1 MFRQYSSI
9 ILLLI
14 IFAGT
19 ALADVGEESPDT
31 QVEPQTVEVQDV
43 INSGAGDVTVTE
55 PTQFNTNQISGVANP
70 GTVSNGDMLHFDS
83 LQSGHMGDTHIQGG
97 TNVDIEDEDSYSIAQ
112 VSELKQGTITI
123 TNGFN
128 VRWNGGILTADSA
141 SSLDYKGSTS
151 TDVVQLTADGKEF
164 FVQKASAVQAG
175 CFLVEDVEIA
185 KFVVNKNVT
194 MTTSGDGKVV
204 YGDGTKLAYDGLQ
217 ANSSITGSVTNC
229 MKPTYA
235 ITAMQLSATT
245 GNLTESINGTGNIQV
260 DSLYG
265 VVCVNLSPISTYD
278 IDTGWYEENFG
289 FVIRD
294 YGYKLCIQKA
304 VAQKL
309 VADCPLCGLV
319 DLANRKIL
327 LNGVIEYRRYW
338 HDSALIEQNKQTA
351 FKSQGFGKNVIDL
364 QRGTVTLEKD
374 APPVDTVPSNY
385 LALHEH
391 DIDGATHRFLGINE
405 KIDRVAYN
413 WMKLYAAEYA
423 PATTTI
429 INNLLDYQRGTCHVA
444 VLPPNHPQINSVLS
458 SLREQEVRF
467 G

>member
-1 MFRQYSSI
+1 MRQFI
-9 ILLLI
+9 LILLLLAPI
-14 IFAGT
+14 PFVCAQDLEEDPQQTPDADIQNALEQPGT
-19 ALADVGEESPDT
+19 YENPQGNVPLSNPPD
-31 QVEPQTVEVQDV
+31 P
-43 INSGAGDVTVTE
+43 
-55 PTQFNTNQISGVANP
+55 FNTAIVGT
-70 GTVSNGDMLHFDS
+70 GTVSSDADSMTIDNLPSATTSEGTQITGGHDVTMERDGDYTIGSVDRLE
-83 LQSGHMGDTHIQGG
+83 QG
-97 TNVDIEDEDSYSIAQ
+97 NII
-112 VSELKQGTITI
+112 I

-141 SSLDYKGSTS
+141 NSLDYKGSTS

-204 YGDGTKLAYDGLQ
+204 YGDGTTLNYDGLQ
-217 ANSSITGSVTNC
+217 ANSSISGSVTNC
-229 MKPTYA
+229 MKPTYSV
-235 ITAMQLSATT
+235 TAMQLSATT
-245 GNLTESINGTGNIQV
+245 GNLTESINGTGQIQV

-265 VVCVNLSPISTYD
+265 VVCVNLSPVSTYD

-289 FVIRD
+289 FVIKD

-351 FKSQGFGKNVIDL
+351 FKSQGFGKNTIDL

-374 APPVDTVPSNY
+374 EPPVATIPSNY
-385 LALHEH
+385 LALYER
-391 DIDGATHRFLGINE
+391 DDNGATHRYLGINE
-405 KIDRVAYN
+405 KIDRVAFN
-413 WMKLYAAEYA
+413 WMKLYTAEYA

-429 INNLLDYQRGTCHVA
+429 VNNLLDYQRGTCHVA
-444 VLPPNHPQINSVLS
+444 VLPPNHAQINSMLS